1 MRRQV
6 VLFLV
11 IIVLGVT
18 SIQAQWNNYNNGWES
33 KWKKYRFFKW
43 NSNDHPFLELNY
55 GLGKPLNK
63 DITGKFS
70 DIGLIETKLGYTSSD
85 LIHHDMIV
93 DFSDKFFFLSKLS
106 DDLKSEDKNG
116 LEIKTSLIRFGFGE
130 RNGYGYSA
138 EGISILPYNQNTF
151 VWSQL
156 DYTSPSYVTLFYLA
170 PDTMDKKIL
179 DRYDG
184 AFRFGTASEGGVRI
198 EIANTVSLDAGF
210 EASVIFPRHLF
221 WKQLISFAIESGGQ
235 GAVDFFVDE
244 VMDNSPAAG
253 PIVNF
258 VLKNALSYGFY
269 LLKKDSMNWPF
280 ETEKPLTYETF
291 KMGVSFTF

>member
-1 MRRQV
+1 
-6 VLFLV
+6 
-11 IIVLGVT
+11 
-18 SIQAQWNNYNNGWES
+18 
-33 KWKKYRFFKW
+33 
-43 NSNDHPFLELNY
+43 
-55 GLGKPLNK
+55 
-63 DITGKFS
+63 
-70 DIGLIETKLGYTSSD
+70 
-85 LIHHDMIV
+85 
-93 DFSDKFFFLSKLS
+93 
-106 DDLKSEDKNG
+106 
-116 LEIKTSLIRFGFGE
+116 
-130 RNGYGYSA
+130 
-138 EGISILPYNQNTF
+138 
-151 VWSQL
+151 
-156 DYTSPSYVTLFYLA
+156 
-170 PDTMDKKIL
+170 MDKKIL